1 MLKIENNKLVLSPE
15 LLLLLDAK
23 PGDKISIEYSV
34 TDNKLIPVILKG
46 ERGNVLTKSNTIAF
60 KGKQKE
66 TLLQFGDV
74 FTVDL
79 SVIKDSIA
87 LIGNKGNVV
96 YTAVPKTILEDP
108 IDKNIILDTNYD
120 IKKFETYEL

>member
-15 LLLLLDAK
+15 LIMLLQAV

-34 TDNKLIPVILKG
+34 IDNKLYPVILKG
-46 ERGNVLTKSNTIAF
+46 EKGNVLTKSNTVAF

-66 TLLQFGDV
+66 SLLQFGDV
-74 FTVDL
+74 FTLDTNL
-79 SVIKDSIA
+79 IDGNIA

-108 IDKNIILDTNYD
+108 LDKNIILDTNYN
-120 IKKFETYEL
+120 IKKFDIYEL